1 MGRQG
6 PRAALHTIGQSDGD
20 VAWVV
25 DSHEKYLG
33 LLSISNA
40 ERALRAGVQ
49 RFDQAWEY
57 VEREYLPVSPSTT
70 FDALIPIAMSS
81 DYPIPV
87 VDGTENTLVGEVH
100 RSALAEALA
109 ETSSVDPDYEANAA
123 MNAAIAA
130 ENGNDSPAT

>member
-25 DSHEKYLG
+25 DGREHYVG
-33 LLSISNA
+33 LLSISSA
-40 ERALRAGVQ
+40 ERALRAGVR
-49 RFDQAWEY
+49 RFDEAWDY
-57 VEREYLPVSPSTT
+57 VDRNYLPVSPATT
-70 FDALIPIAMSS
+70 FDMLIPIAMSS
-81 DYPIPV
+81 DFPIPV
-87 VDGTENTLVGEVH
+87 VNDANTLVGEVH

-109 ETSSVDPDYEANAA
+109 ETSSVDPDYAANAA

-130 ENGNDSPAT
+130 EGEAPQS